1 MNDEKF
7 GTSAQQI
14 ASIPDDAGKVAVEV
28 AATAADEL
36 SLPFPS
42 DKPGDQ
48 PAVVSGAV
56 WTVGG
61 FAFMQ
66 VLRFVL
72 SPILTR
78 LVSQYVFGV
87 INLANLFI
95 QGLHMF
101 SDLGLRQC
109 VVNSSRGEDPTFLNT
124 AWTLQVMR
132 GSVLW
137 VVTLIISWPLA
148 WFWETPQMLWLVPM
162 IGLTAFLDGWNSHA
176 VFTMIRHLERAKL
189 VIRDVAA
196 NAISMTA
203 AVAWL
208 WLLKRNNVGGDAN
221 DSQQMFAFAT
231 CNVFSSLIA
240 LGLSYTLI
248 RGARHRFTW
257 DPSASRELIRFAGW
271 IAVSTACT
279 FLADNLDRF
288 FFAKISIAEFAIYH
302 IAGQLARL
310 PSQLL
315 RDLGH
320 QLAFPLYSRLI
331 QGGVALTT
339 VFRKLH
345 VTMTGFA
352 AWLTAGAF
360 AACPTLVWL
369 VYSEEYHA
377 AGDYVRWLSI
387 GAWFTVLQTS
397 SEVVLLA
404 QGHTRQ
410 VASGQFVK
418 LVLLAPLLFL
428 GLYFGG
434 FIGVIIGYT
443 LAEAARYVVLSAA
456 LAKQQLPIFRLDLML
471 TLLVALTAGITILV
485 GPYLEGSGGKWSRY
499 GLRFVGEA
507 ILLTMMWAGI
517 ALWWWRRNGRSF
529 LELIRPVG
537 AA

>member
-1 MNDEKF
+1 MNDDHDD
-7 GTSAQQI
+7 SAQSNAPI
-14 ASIPDDAGKVAVEV
+14 SDEAGKVAVEV
-28 AATAADEL
+28 AMTAADDL
-36 SLPFPS
+36 SLPL
-42 DKPGDQ
+42 
-48 PAVVSGAV
+48 PASTSTAEPRVVSSAV

-101 SDLGLRQC
+101 SDLGIRQC
-109 VVNSSRGEDPTFLNT
+109 VVNSSRGEDPEFLNT
-124 AWTLQVMR
+124 AWTLQVLR
-132 GSVLW
+132 GTMLGLLSLV
-137 VVTLIISWPLA
+137 ISWPLA
-148 WFWETPQMLWLVPM
+148 WFWETPQLLWLVPM
-162 IGLTAFLDGWNSHA
+162 IGTTAFLEGWTSHA

-196 NAISMTA
+196 NAISMSA
-203 AVAWL
+203 AVLWL
-208 WLLKRNNVGGDAN
+208 WLLKRGTEDGVSN
-221 DSQQMFAFAT
+221 DGQQMFAFAT
-231 CNVFSSLIA
+231 CNVFSSLLA

-257 DPSASRELIRFAGW
+257 DSSASRELIRFAGW

-288 FFAKISIAEFAIYH
+288 FFAKLSIAEFAIYH

-320 QLAFPLYSRLI
+320 QLAFPLYSRLM
-331 QGGVALTT
+331 QTGVAITT
-339 VFRKLH
+339 LFAQLH
-345 VTMTGFA
+345 LAMTGFA
-352 AWLTAGAF
+352 AWLTSGAF
-360 AACPTLVWL
+360 AVCPTLIWL
-369 VYSEEYHA
+369 VYSEEYRS
-377 AGDYVRWLSI
+377 AGDYVRWLSV

-418 LVLLAPLLFL
+418 LVLLAPLLL
-428 GLYFGG
+428 AGLYFGG
-434 FIGVIIGYT
+434 FIGIIIGYT

-456 LAKQQLPIFRLDLML
+456 LAKQNLPVFRLDLAL
-471 TLLVALTAGITILV
+471 TLLVAITAGVTILV
-485 GPYLEGSGGKWSRY
+485 GPYFEGPGGKWSRY
-499 GLRFVGEA
+499 GLRFLGEST
-507 ILLTMMWAGI
+507 LLTLMWGGI
-517 ALWWWRRNGRSF
+517 ALWWWRGHGRGL
-529 LELIRPVG
+529 LELTRTTSET
-537 AA
+537 